1 MREKNNK
8 TKVIRWRCTENE
20 YELIALQSKQFRSS
34 SEYIRKA
41 LLGKGTTLINTVEYL
56 RALNAISIEM
66 KRIGNNINQFAKYAN
81 QRREVGED
89 RVIDDYNKLIGELIR
104 IERELIMLYRKIIA
118 L

>member
-1 MREKNNK
+1 
-8 TKVIRWRCTENE
+8 
-20 YELIALQSKQFRSS
+20 
-34 SEYIRKA
+34 
-41 LLGKGTTLINTVEYL
+41 
-56 RALNAISIEM
+56 M
-66 KRIGNNINQFAKYAN
+66 KRIGNNIKQFAKYAN